1 MLHRARHCEQASS
14 LVKAKNDVGALDRLA
29 RSTLAQIVDGA
40 RRHQHACT
48 LVERKANLGG
58 IGTDDRSRLGLL
70 AGIEHAHK
78 GATGVKL
85 LVMVDDIL
93 KNQRVESRGA
103 SGIVTVESRP
113 RLSGAKCGVKTMRS
127 ARPSICSISGV

>member
-93 KNQRVESRGA
+93 KNQRVESLRRERHRHRGKQA
-103 SGIVTVESRP
+103 ALERCQVRGEDDAV
-113 RLSGAKCGVKTMRS
+113 G
-127 ARPSICSISGV
+127 